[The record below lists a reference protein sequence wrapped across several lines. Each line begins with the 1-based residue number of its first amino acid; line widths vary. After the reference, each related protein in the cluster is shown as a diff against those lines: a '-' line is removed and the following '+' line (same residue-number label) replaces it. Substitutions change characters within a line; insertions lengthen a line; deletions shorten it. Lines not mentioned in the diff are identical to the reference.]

1 MQKLIVGML
10 LAGVFIGAM
19 MPSTQPTAPES
30 TARIVEGGARSQYSD
45 EEEEPSST
53 NVDLGSGAITLE
65 RASDGHFYADVQVN
79 GAPVNFMIDTG
90 ASSIAL
96 TREDAQRAGVLL
108 TPGKDEVVGN
118 GASGDVKGQ
127 FVTLDRV
134 NLGIKEVRGAQAAV
148 LYGGTQSLLGQS
160 FLSQFGSVAIEGDR
174 MILR

>member
-19 MPSTQPTAPES
+19 MPSTPRAVPQSSATIA
-30 TARIVEGGARSQYSD
+30 EGGARTGYSND
-45 EEEEPSST
+45 EDSPSA
-53 NVDLGSGAITLE
+53 NVDLGSGVITLD
-65 RASDGHFYADVQVN
+65 RSSDGHFYADVQVN
-79 GAPVNFMIDTG
+79 GMPINFMIDTG

-96 TREDAQRAGVLL
+96 TREDAQRAGVALS
-108 TPGKDEVVGN
+108 PGMDEVVGS

-148 LYGGTQSLLGQS
+148 LYGGDQSLLGQS
-160 FLSQFGSVAIEGDR
+160 FLSQFGSVAIEGDK

>member
-1 MQKLIVGML
+1 MQKLIVFML

-19 MPSTQPTAPES
+19 MPSTPRAAPES
-30 TARIVEGGARSQYSD
+30 TATIVEGGARSGYS
-45 EEEEPSST
+45 ETRKTPST
-53 NVDLGSGAITLE
+53 NVDLGSGVITLD
-65 RASDGHFYADVQVN
+65 RASDGHFYAEVQVN
-79 GAPVNFMIDTG
+79 GTPINFMVDTG

-96 TREDAQRAGVLL
+96 TREDAQRAGVALS
-108 TPGKDEVVGN
+108 PGLDQVVGN
-118 GASGDVKGQ
+118 GASGEVKGQ

-134 NLGIKEVRGAQAAV
+134 NLGIKEVRSAQAAV